1 MADFRIILGNK
12 NYSSWSLRGWLALKR
27 CGVPFEEEVI
37 PLYRDD
43 SKARLLAHGAAGKV
57 PILKHGGLSVWDS
70 LAIVE
75 YLAERFPAAG
85 LWPEDPAPRAEAR
98 ALSAEMHAGFADLR
112 NCLPMCLHGERQA
125 ARETPGLAGDIAR
138 IVQIWEGCRGRFGGG
153 GDFLFGAFSAADVF
167 FAPVAARFAGYG
179 VPLDGAAA
187 AYRDAVLAWPDL
199 EVWSRAAAGEPWVIR
214 FP

>member
-1 MADFRIILGNK
+1 MAAFRIVLGNK
-12 NYSSWSLRGWLALKR
+12 NYSSWSLRAWLALER

-43 SKARLLAHGAAGKV
+43 TKPRLLALSPAGKV
-57 PILKHGGLSVWDS
+57 PILKHGNLTVWDS

-75 YLAERFPAAG
+75 YLAEIFPDAG
-85 LWPEDPAPRAEAR
+85 LWPEDPARRAEAR
-98 ALSAEMHAGFADLR
+98 AYCAEMHAGFADLR
-112 NCLPMCLHGERQA
+112 NCLPMCLHGERQP

-138 IVQIWEGCRGRFGGG
+138 IVAIWEDRRDRFGAG
-153 GDFLFGAFSAADVF
+153 GDFLFGAYGAADIF
-167 FAPVAARFAGYG
+167 FTPVAARFAGYG

-187 AYRDAVLAWPDL
+187 AYRDALLSWPAL
-199 EVWSRAAAGEPWVIR
+199 QVWSAAAAEEPWVIR